1 MSLASNKAANTIAI
15 SSLIISV
22 AALTF
27 SIIQYREEYSDTVT
41 LQPGALPIEV
51 VKLGENPIELT
62 IQNTGKSDLRY
73 FLRVASNMGFIVES
87 KSKPT
92 YFDYESQI
100 ISLSKSGLPGNS
112 FNHKLVL
119 NTGDSGPKMNPL
131 AYLSDPEFYFS
142 VEVINA
148 RNGKTLFSSNC
159 FYMFQSMPQVYALQ
173 QTLQDSSGES
183 ARQQAGCHP

>member
-1 MSLASNKAANTIAI
+1 MSLASNKAANIIAI
-15 SSLIISV
+15 SSLVISV
-22 AALTF
+22 AALTL
-27 SIIQYREEYSDTVT
+27 SIIQYMREYSDTVA
-41 LQPGALPIEV
+41 LQPGALPIEI

-73 FLRVASNMGFIVES
+73 FLRVASNMGSIAGS
-87 KSKPT
+87 NSKPT
-92 YFDYESQI
+92 YFGYESQI
-100 ISLSKSGLPGNS
+100 ISLSKSELPGSS

-119 NTGDSGPKMNPL
+119 TTGNSGPKMNPL

-148 RNGKTLFSSNC
+148 RNGKKLFSSNC
-159 FYMFQSMPQVYALQ
+159 FYMFQSEPRVYALQ

-183 ARQQAGCHP
+183 ARQQAGCQP